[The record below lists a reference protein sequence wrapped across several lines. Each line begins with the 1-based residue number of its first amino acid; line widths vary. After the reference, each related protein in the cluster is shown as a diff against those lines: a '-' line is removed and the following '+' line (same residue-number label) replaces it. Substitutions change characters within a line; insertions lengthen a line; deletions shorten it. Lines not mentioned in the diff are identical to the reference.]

1 MKKITRIL
9 ILAAVVALAA
19 TMVIAVRQRGAD
31 NETAGARPPAAAH
44 PPGIIRFAAGEPQL
58 SALRVAPVLPESL
71 PATDPVNG
79 RFVFDE
85 NITSR
90 VSSPLAGRVTSLRAG
105 VGDRVARGAPLLVID
120 SPDLANAEAELAR
133 ADSEHLRKRLAL
145 ERARRLFEHE
155 VIARKEL
162 EAAEAD
168 FSQADADRRRAA
180 LQLRS
185 LQASGHEDGRFVLRA
200 PLGGTVVER
209 NVNPGQQVGPALDAP
224 LFVLA
229 DLGRLW
235 LLVDLPEKSLAS
247 VRVGQTVAIETD
259 AWPEQRFVGTVDRVG
274 AVVDPAT
281 RRIQVRCT
289 VPNAEGR
296 LRPEMFARVAFL
308 ADGERHGIRV
318 PNGALV
324 TEGITT
330 YVFVERQP
338 GEFEK
343 RRVGLALRGY
353 DTSFVESGLAEGER
367 VVVEGALL
375 LNAEAAADAQ

>member
-9 ILAAVVALAA
+9 LLSAIVALAA
-19 TMVIAVRQRGAD
+19 GLVLRARQHGAG
-31 NETAGARPPAAAH
+31 EEAAEAKAAA
-44 PPGIIRFAAGEPQL
+44 PARVPGIVRFAAGDPQL
-58 SALRVAPVLPESL
+58 SALRTEAVRQESL

-79 RFVFDE
+79 RFGFDE

-120 SPDLANAEAELAR
+120 SPELAGAEAELAR
-133 ADSEHLRKRLAL
+133 ADSERVRKQLAA

-168 FSQADADRRRAA
+168 FAQADADRHRAV

-200 PLGGTVVER
+200 PLGGVVVER
-209 NVNPGQQVGPALDAP
+209 NVNPGQQVGPSPAVP

-235 LLVDLPEKSLAS
+235 LMVDLPEKSLAS
-247 VRVGQTVAIETD
+247 VHVGQTVSIETD
-259 AWPEQRFVGTVDRVG
+259 AWPEQRFVGTVEQVG

-289 VPNAEGR
+289 VPNAEGK
-296 LRPEMFARVAFL
+296 LRPEMFARVSFL
-308 ADGERHGIRV
+308 ADGERYGIRV
-318 PNGALV
+318 QNSALV
-324 TEGITT
+324 TEGIYT

-338 GEFEK
+338 GEFDK

-353 DTSFVESGLAEGER
+353 DTSFVESGLAEGEKI
-367 VVVEGALL
+367 VVEGALL
-375 LNAEAAADAQ
+375 LNAEAAADAR